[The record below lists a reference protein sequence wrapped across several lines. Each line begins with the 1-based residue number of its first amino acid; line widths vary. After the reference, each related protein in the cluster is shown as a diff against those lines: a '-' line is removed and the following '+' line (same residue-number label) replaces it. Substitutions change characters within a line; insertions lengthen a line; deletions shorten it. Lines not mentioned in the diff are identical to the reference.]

1 MLDPKPNLDSVPVL
15 TQRVGS
21 MEHTAEVLLGHGR
34 QRLDVCPGLE
44 IHKKGLED
52 RLERWLTG

>member
-1 MLDPKPNLDSVPVL
+1 MLDLKPNLDPANL

-21 MEHTAEVLLGHGR
+21 MEDTAEVLLGHGR

-44 IHKKGLED
+44 THKKGLED
-52 RLERWLTG
+52 